1 MKKRFIFLLP
11 VLVCIV
17 LACCGMPQNSGQST
31 EVSEAAKNSD
41 MAGDGETVKDGER
54 AESGE
59 TEKDSEIQKDGKSAK
74 NSKIE
79 KNSDVSESDNG
90 MSETGNNTDGASDL
104 PNGAETSSEELS
116 EKVVSAPALPETG
129 DSLEAFIPQGW
140 EMKDSVSFDYN
151 GDGSMDFVSVLE
163 YVEESEDGVFYRLS
177 PRILFAVYGG
187 KDGKFRLDFQD
198 INLIRARSEGGVFG
212 DPYEPLTAEGS
223 SFTIHS
229 YGGSAWRWSEART
242 FTWRDGVW
250 YLTLDESSYGY
261 GWYVTHASRYD
272 YDRGIGLQ
280 QRRSDEFSDM
290 EKVWERMETEDMDGE
305 EQPFDLTYEIALEAP
320 PTLKQAGMRWWL
332 APDRMEEKPVDVI
345 ELAEDVELSDDQ
357 VELPEECS
365 LFDDQDENNLLYHF
379 FDEDSGQYYIA
390 LYQMDGKKLSV
401 LTGADQEHFG
411 DVAGLYQGKI
421 YYVAEVR
428 ESDVAEKGWTEKEPV
443 NEPEAGRGKNSV
455 GSDKEKS
462 GEKKEDQNRTDA
474 KKDDEKRE
482 DQVIGLALYR
492 MDLDGKN
499 RQMVFGWMLNEE
511 ERENP
516 PYLSMSCEFGRDEM
530 VIEIYRGDS
539 AHPFYRMSP
548 DGKDVRFLG
557 QVPEG

>member
-1 MKKRFIFLLP
+1 MKKRTIFLLP
-11 VLVCIV
+11 VLACIV
-17 LACCGMPQNSGQST
+17 LAYCGMLQNSGLST
-31 EVSEAAKNSD
+31 EVSNTAKSSD
-41 MAGDGETVKDGER
+41 MAGDGETVKDVER

-59 TEKDSEIQKDGKSAK
+59 TEKDSAIEKDNEIEKDGKTEKNIEKEK
-74 NSKIE
+74 NSDIE
-79 KNSDVSESDNG
+79 KNSDMSESDNG
-90 MSETGNNTDGASDL
+90 MAETGNNTDGASDL
-104 PNGAETSSEELS
+104 PDGAEASSEELS

-290 EKVWERMETEDMDGE
+290 EKVWERMETEDMDSE

-428 ESDVAEKGWTEKEPV
+428 ESDIAEKGWTEMEPV
-443 NEPEAGRGKNSV
+443 NEPETGGGKNSA

-462 GEKKEDQNRTDA
+462 GEKKEDQ
-474 KKDDEKRE
+474 
-482 DQVIGLALYR
+482 VIGQDLYR

-557 QVPEG
+557 RVPEG